1 MKKIHCKS
9 KHCQR
14 HNVKYPSSIHLLKDD
29 NYIKIMIKKSDDY
42 DYGDGDA
49 QAHMIMLIAHGDVT
63 HPISTSSIVPPSNSA
78 TLRMGSI

>member
-1 MKKIHCKS
+1 MKKTHCKS

-49 QAHMIMLIAHGDVT
+49 QAHMMMMLMLMVMLPTPSTPHQLCHLPIA
-63 HPISTSSIVPPSNSA
+63 PP
-78 TLRMGSI
+78 